1 MEDLIEDPVKEERER
16 RRRAVEKWT
25 KETNDKFAAGLAA
38 QGKRI
43 RKLADPLPDIT
54 VADCVEHY
62 YMAKPF
68 HFDFEK
74 WRAEEEIKERRSLA
88 MSREDQEASSS
99 LPLVQRYGDIGKVHR
114 ACESPRVNEEQQED
128 DKVVKEP
135 NSTEESLVI
144 EIINDEPDVS
154 NDVTEMH

>member
-1 MEDLIEDPVKEERER
+1 MGFSRILTMRNLI
-16 RRRAVEKWT
+16 
-25 KETNDKFAAGLAA
+25 
-38 QGKRI
+38 
-43 RKLADPLPDIT
+43 
-54 VADCVEHY
+54 
-62 YMAKPF
+62 F
-68 HFDFEK
+68 HQ

-114 ACESPRVNEEQQED
+114 AYESPRVNEEQQED
-128 DKVVKEP
+128 EKVVKEP